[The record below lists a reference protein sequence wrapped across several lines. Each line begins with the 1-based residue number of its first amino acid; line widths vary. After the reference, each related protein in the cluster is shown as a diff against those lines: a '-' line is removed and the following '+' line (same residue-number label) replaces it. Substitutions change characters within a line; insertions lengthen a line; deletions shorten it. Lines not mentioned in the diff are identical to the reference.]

1 MTDELERLLSEEQEA
16 PEQVAEVL
24 NLRAAEYSVARKGEG
39 AAAVETGEEFPN
51 ILSGEDGTAF
61 FSRQAG
67 NTDGEEELRRE
78 DNARTL
84 YRTLTRTGQ
93 AVKTAVL
100 SRESSRTPLVRQST
114 PAADPGR
121 DALWLD
127 RIFQRDARRYDGG
140 FTWQ

>member
-1 MTDELERLLSEEQEA
+1 MTDELERLLSEEQEE

-24 NLRAAEYSVARKGEG
+24 NLRVTGYSAPQKDGSAPME
-39 AAAVETGEEFPN
+39 VEEE
-51 ILSGEDGTAF
+51 LSATRSGESETAF

-67 NTDGEEELRRE
+67 NTDGEEERRRE

-84 YRTLTRTGQ
+84 YRTLTRTGR
-93 AVKTAVL
+93 AVKTAVQ
-100 SRESSRTPLVRQST
+100 SRESRRTPLVRQSA
-114 PAADPGR
+114 PAADSGR